1 MTDIFTLG
9 IKADTTDID
18 RGADRLDDF
27 AGSADKAETK
37 TKQLREGVNSAGKAV
52 VAFGAVAAAAMGA
65 VTIAAGETA
74 MEITNLARVSGL
86 SATEFQKAAF
96 AVKTYGIEQDKLAD
110 IFKDTQDKVGDFL
123 AEGGGELAQFFTE
136 IAPKV
141 GVTAAE
147 FRNLNGK
154 DALQLYVST
163 LEKANLSQ
171 SEMVTHMER
180 IASDSTLLQPLL
192 ANNGREFE
200 RMGKRAEELGVVLD
214 ELDISTLNAMNTTL
228 TELGVQSKATADI
241 IGATFA
247 PFVDDLGQKFL
258 DASISGDTLR
268 EGLTETIGVGV
279 RVAGVFA
286 DAGRVFEIFGKA
298 IGATAFTLVES
309 FNTMDQRL
317 DGFANGFALTFA
329 NIQLD
334 LVKWV
339 NEQDAL
345 LADWSSSVVNAAD
358 VFDLFDDVTIQPQPL
373 DTSLLQA
380 EVDALTSA
388 GQEIEDSLV
397 TSNKNIENAW
407 QDVRNLMMEELPSA
421 GMTKWFDEIEKVV
434 GAQRKL
440 QKEVKKTGKI
450 TKVVTTESAEGE
462 QKANDAKTKGQISS
476 FKEILGFAM
485 STQDEQSKGRE
496 NLHKVEMAFTALETT
511 MALEK
516 AAANALTAITTQGQ
530 GDPYTAFARIAAMG
544 AIMGGLGV
552 FSGNAGGGGSVAPST
567 PGTGTVLGDTDA
579 VSESLTASSDRFED
593 LQIDQLSELRGI
605 RNALSDVNAGIS
617 LLARDLTVA
626 GGVGKFGGDLSSS
639 AAGDSGI
646 GKLLSGEAFGL
657 DIGGLGGKLV
667 SSLFGKTSQKVIDSG
682 IQFIGQTLGEIMED
696 GFAAGNTFFDIET
709 TKKKLFGAIKKT
721 KTRTDLGDLD
731 TAFSEGIGQIFTS
744 IGNTVLESAK
754 VLGFETVEI
763 VKRLPPI
770 FESFDPRDFVGKG
783 PGEIREMF
791 QESFETVSVS
801 LEEALDNFQID
812 LGRISLEGL
821 SGEEIEEQL
830 GAIFSQQ
837 ADLITE
843 HLVPGIS
850 EFQQIGEGLFETL
863 TRVAFE
869 QTLFNDALEVMG
881 ISLSGLSNIMQ
892 IEIAQTVIDLTGGV
906 ERFADLSNTFF
917 SEFFTEAEQF
927 ERLSNSVTDAVQGL
941 GLTMFESREDYRA
954 MVEGIDLT
962 TEAGQQMFASLLE
975 LAPFMAEYFD
985 QLENIELAPIIAEE
999 ERLEEVRD
1007 AEAEAAAEL
1016 AAALAAEEA
1025 AAKSLT
1031 REINNLV
1038 MEMEKA
1044 ANSAFKGLVASV
1056 KAQQTELAEQLDAEL
1071 SGIQVDF
1078 DARRAE
1084 VENKTASR
1092 VASLNDQISIMG
1104 NTVSELSSLS
1114 GSISGA
1120 LGNVTNADRGAAFS
1134 ELEKALASGNL
1145 TGKNLQASIGT
1156 VSNID
1161 SGSFGS
1167 ALDEQRERARTANIL
1182 GDLGSMTNDQL
1193 SAAERTVEMLERQ
1206 ITTVET
1212 IGERQIEELDRLQ
1225 LEAEEA
1231 AESRFQAEFDQLQ
1244 SIIDTAQEEL
1254 NAVLGIESGVLSI
1267 ADAQVVFNDRL
1278 ADLAA
1283 AVQVQVDDAMRNNA
1297 DAENEARVAAEKLQL
1312 EQRETNE
1319 RTAEILTA
1327 VAIASA
1333 KTAKVLSNWDND
1345 GQPTERTA

>member
-123 AEGGGELAQFFTE
+123 PEGGGELAQFFTE

-682 IQFIGQTLGEIMED
+682 IQFIVKQC
-696 GFAAGNTFFDIET
+696 
-709 TKKKLFGAIKKT
+709 LFK
-721 KTRTDLGDLD
+721 
-731 TAFSEGIGQIFTS
+731 
-744 IGNTVLESAK
+744 
-754 VLGFETVEI
+754 
-763 VKRLPPI
+763 
-770 FESFDPRDFVGKG
+770 
-783 PGEIREMF
+783 
-791 QESFETVSVS
+791 
-801 LEEALDNFQID
+801 
-812 LGRISLEGL
+812 
-821 SGEEIEEQL
+821 
-830 GAIFSQQ
+830 
-837 ADLITE
+837 
-843 HLVPGIS
+843 
-850 EFQQIGEGLFETL
+850 
-863 TRVAFE
+863 
-869 QTLFNDALEVMG
+869 
-881 ISLSGLSNIMQ
+881 
-892 IEIAQTVIDLTGGV
+892 
-906 ERFADLSNTFF
+906 SNT
-917 SEFFTEAEQF
+917 
-927 ERLSNSVTDAVQGL
+927 G
-941 GLTMFESREDYRA
+941 
-954 MVEGIDLT
+954 
-962 TEAGQQMFASLLE
+962 
-975 LAPFMAEYFD
+975 
-985 QLENIELAPIIAEE
+985 
-999 ERLEEVRD
+999 
-1007 AEAEAAAEL
+1007 
-1016 AAALAAEEA
+1016 
-1025 AAKSLT
+1025 
-1031 REINNLV
+1031 
-1038 MEMEKA
+1038 
-1044 ANSAFKGLVASV
+1044 
-1056 KAQQTELAEQLDAEL
+1056 
-1071 SGIQVDF
+1071 
-1078 DARRAE
+1078 
-1084 VENKTASR
+1084 
-1092 VASLNDQISIMG
+1092 
-1104 NTVSELSSLS
+1104 
-1114 GSISGA
+1114 
-1120 LGNVTNADRGAAFS
+1120 
-1134 ELEKALASGNL
+1134 
-1145 TGKNLQASIGT
+1145 
-1156 VSNID
+1156 
-1161 SGSFGS
+1161 
-1167 ALDEQRERARTANIL
+1167 
-1182 GDLGSMTNDQL
+1182 
-1193 SAAERTVEMLERQ
+1193 
-1206 ITTVET
+1206 
-1212 IGERQIEELDRLQ
+1212 
-1225 LEAEEA
+1225 
-1231 AESRFQAEFDQLQ
+1231 
-1244 SIIDTAQEEL
+1244 
-1254 NAVLGIESGVLSI
+1254 
-1267 ADAQVVFNDRL
+1267 
-1278 ADLAA
+1278 
-1283 AVQVQVDDAMRNNA
+1283 
-1297 DAENEARVAAEKLQL
+1297 
-1312 EQRETNE
+1312 
-1319 RTAEILTA
+1319 
-1327 VAIASA
+1327 
-1333 KTAKVLSNWDND
+1333 
-1345 GQPTERTA
+1345 